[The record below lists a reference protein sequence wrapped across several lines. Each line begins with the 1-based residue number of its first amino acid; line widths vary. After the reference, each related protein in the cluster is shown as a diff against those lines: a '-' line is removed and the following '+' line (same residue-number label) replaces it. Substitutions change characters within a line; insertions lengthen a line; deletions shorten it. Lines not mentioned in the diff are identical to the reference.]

1 MVAVLY
7 TLNNSSDYSSHDLR
21 RSYRG
26 AASYLKSREGS
37 RRLEPCEQSTCD
49 SASKSRLQF
58 RHNATT
64 SRCRTRTPSPPHSS
78 TDGVRESSSTLSS
91 SSSVS
96 KAPRSVSP
104 GGTVQLSARAALRG
118 SNSSRDTTTQL
129 QPHVRWASTLVT
141 SVQTRPRTLRK
152 DVPSLFYSRSDEKRF
167 RKEAESAL
175 PEDDEPANYRQLD
188 EDSLGSLSDDDS
200 SYDGDEGGTSNAAHK
215 PLWQQRDQRK
225 HYAISKAVVKY
236 HGSSKTY
243 TYGGG
248 QLPPVN
254 CALEVTSLESNT
266 VSFSFDDAAFW
277 NGQLTWS

>member
-1 MVAVLY
+1 MVVVLH

-49 SASKSRLQF
+49 SASKSRLQV

-78 TDGVRESSSTLSS
+78 TDGVRKSSIILSP

-96 KAPRSVSP
+96 KAPRSVLP
-104 GGTVQLSARAALRG
+104 DGNAAISARAALRG
-118 SNSSRDTTTQL
+118 SNSSRTTTQL

-167 RKEAESAL
+167 RKEAETAV

-200 SYDGDEGGTSNAAHK
+200 CDGDEGSTHK
-215 PLWQQRDQRK
+215 PLWQSRDQRK
-225 HYAISKAVVKY
+225 DYAIYKAVVKY

-243 TYGGG
+243 GYGGG
-248 QLPPVN
+248 LLPPVN
-254 CALEVTSLESNT
+254 CALEVASLESNT

>member
-1 MVAVLY
+1 MVCQLSP
-7 TLNNSSDYSSHDLR
+7 NNSSDCDLR

-49 SASKSRLQF
+49 SASKSRSQF

-78 TDGVRESSSTLSS
+78 TDGVRESSITLSP

-104 GGTVQLSARAALRG
+104 GGTAAESARAAALRG
-118 SNSSRDTTTQL
+118 SNSSPTTQL

-167 RKEAESAL
+167 RKEAVSTL

-200 SYDGDEGGTSNAAHK
+200 SYDGDEGSSSNTTHK

-225 HYAISKAVVKY
+225 DYAISKAVVKY

-243 TYGGG
+243 GGG
-248 QLPPVN
+248 LLPPVN
-254 CALEVTSLESNT
+254 CALEVTSLESTNQGA
-266 VSFSFDDAAFW
+266 FSFDDAAFW

>member
-1 MVAVLY
+1 MVAVLH
-7 TLNNSSDYSSHDLR
+7 TLNNSSDCDLR

-49 SASKSRLQF
+49 SASKSRLHV

-78 TDGVRESSSTLSS
+78 TDGVRESSITLSP

-104 GGTVQLSARAALRG
+104 GGTVSASARAALRG
-118 SNSSRDTTTQL
+118 SNNSSRSTQL

-167 RKEAESAL
+167 RKEAETAL
-175 PEDDEPANYRQLD
+175 PEDDEPAANYRQLD

-200 SYDGDEGGTSNAAHK
+200 SYDGDEGSTHK
-215 PLWQQRDQRK
+215 PLWQSRDQRK
-225 HYAISKAVVKY
+225 DYAISKAVVKY

-243 TYGGG
+243 GGG
-248 QLPPVN
+248 LLLPPVN

>member
-1 MVAVLY
+1 MVAVLH
-7 TLNNSSDYSSHDLR
+7 TPNNSSDYYSHDLR

-49 SASKSRLQF
+49 SASKSRLQV

-78 TDGVRESSSTLSS
+78 TDGVRESSITLSP

-104 GGTVQLSARAALRG
+104 RGAIAVSARAVALRG
-118 SNSSRDTTTQL
+118 SNSSRTTQL

-167 RKEAESAL
+167 RKEAEFAL
-175 PEDDEPANYRQLD
+175 PEDDSDEPAANYRQLD

-200 SYDGDEGGTSNAAHK
+200 SYDGDEGSTHK
-215 PLWQQRDQRK
+215 PLWQSRDQRK
-225 HYAISKAVVKY
+225 DYAISKAVVKY
-236 HGSSKTY
+236 HGSSK

>member
-1 MVAVLY
+1 MVAVLH

-49 SASKSRLQF
+49 SASKSRLQV

-78 TDGVRESSSTLSS
+78 TDGVRESSITLSP

-96 KAPRSVSP
+96 KAPRSVFP
-104 GGTVQLSARAALRG
+104 GGNVAVSARATLRG
-118 SNSSRDTTTQL
+118 SNSSRTTTQL
-129 QPHVRWASTLVT
+129 QPHVQWASTLVT

-167 RKEAESAL
+167 RKEAETAL

-200 SYDGDEGGTSNAAHK
+200 SYDGDEGGSANTATHK

-225 HYAISKAVVKY
+225 DYEISKAVVKY

-243 TYGGG
+243 GGL
-248 QLPPVN
+248 LPPVN